1 MSEPLVIG
9 PLVIGVDLGGTQLRL
24 AAVNPSGELAT
35 EVFVATTGV
44 DVTTDDLT
52 RELQWMWLQVQ
63 TALPTQTIR
72 ACGVGI
78 TGVIR
83 QQRLAASDF
92 LPHLVAH
99 DVPAL
104 FSAALE
110 NIPVKI
116 ENDARCFLLAEARFG
131 AGRGARNACGIT
143 LGTGAGGAVM
153 VNGELITGTNAE
165 AGEVWRI
172 PCRDSF
178 LEYFVS
184 GAGLVRGYQAAGGV
198 ADETIT
204 AADVAARAR
213 AGERAALQAWKS
225 YGNDVY
231 ALCETMIALLEPEVI
246 ILGGSM
252 AQAHDLFG
260 AQFKEKLAGRATR
273 IALAELDA
281 AAGLIGA
288 AALHFG

>member
-9 PLVIGVDLGGTQLRL
+9 IDLGGTQLRL
-24 AAVNPSGELAT
+24 AAVNSSGALAT

-44 DVTTDDLT
+44 DVTTDDLM
-52 RELQWMWLQVQ
+52 RELQRMWSQLSH
-63 TALPTQTIR
+63 QTIR
-72 ACGVGI
+72 AGGVGI

-83 QQRLAASDF
+83 QQRLTASDF

-99 DVPAL
+99 DLSAL
-104 FSAALE
+104 FSAALG

-153 VNGELITGTNAE
+153 VNGELITGANAE

-184 GAGLVRGYQAAGGV
+184 GAGLMRGYQAAGGV
-198 ADETIT
+198 ADEAVT

-213 AGERAALQAWKS
+213 AGERAALQAWES
-225 YGNDVY
+225 YGDDVY

-260 AQFKEKLAGRATR
+260 QQFKEKLAGRATR

>member
-9 PLVIGVDLGGTQLRL
+9 IDLGGTQLRL
-24 AAVNPSGELAT
+24 AAVNPSGALAT
-35 EVFVATTGV
+35 EVFVAATSV

-52 RELQWMWLQVQ
+52 RELQRMWSQVQ
-63 TALPTQTIR
+63 TALPNQSIR

-78 TGVIR
+78 TGVVR

-92 LPHLVAH
+92 LPRLVAH
-99 DVPAL
+99 DLPAL
-104 FSAALE
+104 FSSALG
-110 NIPVKI
+110 NIPVKL

-153 VNGELITGTNAE
+153 INGELITGANAE

-184 GAGLVRGYQAAGGV
+184 GAGLVRGYQAAGGE
-198 ADETIT
+198 AEETMT

-213 AGERAALQAWKS
+213 AGERAALEAWES

-252 AQAHDLFG
+252 AHAHDLFG

-273 IALAELDA
+273 IASAELDA

>member
-9 PLVIGVDLGGTQLRL
+9 IDLGGTQLRL
-24 AAVNPSGELAT
+24 AAVSPSGKLAT
-35 EVFVATTGV
+35 EVFVATTDV

-52 RELQWMWLQVQ
+52 RELQRMWSQVE
-63 TALPTQTIR
+63 TALPNQTIR

-78 TGVIR
+78 TGVVR

-99 DVPAL
+99 DLPTL
-104 FSAALE
+104 FSAALG

-116 ENDARCFLLAEARFG
+116 ENDARCFLLAEVRFG

-153 VNGELITGTNAE
+153 INGALITGANAE

-184 GAGLVRGYQAAGGV
+184 GAGLVRGYLDYLAAGGMPNETK
-198 ADETIT
+198 DETLT
-204 AADVAARAR
+204 AAD
-213 AGERAALQAWKS
+213 GS
-225 YGNDVY
+225 MNH
-231 ALCETMIALLEPEVI
+231 IALNA
-246 ILGGSM
+246 S
-252 AQAHDLFG
+252 
-260 AQFKEKLAGRATR
+260 
-273 IALAELDA
+273 
-281 AAGLIGA
+281 
-288 AALHFG
+288 

>member
-1 MSEPLVIG
+1 MLEPLVIG
-9 PLVIGVDLGGTQLRL
+9 IDLGGTQLRL
-24 AAVNPSGELAT
+24 AAVNSSGALAS
-35 EVFVATTGV
+35 EVFVATTSV
-44 DVTTDDLT
+44 TVTTEDLR
-52 RELQWMWLQVQ
+52 RELQRMGSQVQ
-63 TALPTQTIR
+63 TALPNQTIR

-78 TGVIR
+78 TGVVR

-92 LPHLVAH
+92 LPCLVAH
-99 DVPAL
+99 DLPAL
-104 FSAALE
+104 FSAALG
-110 NIPVKI
+110 NIPVKL

-153 VNGELITGTNAE
+153 INGELITGANAE

-184 GAGLVRGYQAAGGV
+184 GAGLVRGYLDYLAAGGV

-204 AADVAARAR
+204 ASDVAARAR
-213 AGERAALQAWKS
+213 AGERAALQAWES

-260 AQFKEKLAGRATR
+260 QQFKEKLAGRATR
-273 IALAELDA
+273 IAFAELDA

>member
-9 PLVIGVDLGGTQLRL
+9 IDLGGTQLRL
-24 AAVNPSGELAT
+24 AAVNPSSELT
-35 EVFVATTGV
+35 SEVFVATTGV
-44 DVTTDDLT
+44 NVTIEDLMC
-52 RELQWMWLQVQ
+52 ELQQMWLQVQ
-63 TALPTQTIR
+63 TALPNQTIR

-92 LPHLVAH
+92 LPRLVAY
-99 DVPAL
+99 DLPAL
-104 FSAALE
+104 FSSALG
-110 NIPVKI
+110 NIPVKL

-131 AGRGARNACGIT
+131 AGRGTRNACGIT

-153 VNGELITGTNAE
+153 VNGELITGANAE

-184 GAGLVRGYQAAGGV
+184 GAGLVRGYRAAGGL
-198 ADETIT
+198 ADESLT
-204 AADVAARAR
+204 AVDVATRAR
-213 AGERAALQAWKS
+213 KGEPAALQAWES

-252 AQAHDLFG
+252 AQAQDLFG
-260 AQFKEKLAGRATR
+260 VQFKEKLAERATR
-273 IALAELDA
+273 IAFAELDA

>member
-1 MSEPLVIG
+1 MSE

-24 AAVNPSGELAT
+24 AAVSAAGELAT
-35 EVFVATTGV
+35 EVCTASTGI
-44 DVTTDDLT
+44 DFSPIDLT
-52 RELQWMWLQVQ
+52 RELQRMWAQVQ
-63 TALPTQTIR
+63 IALPGHSFR
-72 ACGVGI
+72 AGGVGV
-78 TGVIR
+78 TGIVR
-83 QQRLAASDF
+83 QQRLVAADF
-92 LPHLVAH
+92 LPKLIAQ
-99 DVPAL
+99 DLPDI
-104 FSAALE
+104 FNAAVGNL
-110 NIPVKI
+110 PFKI

-153 VNGELITGTNAE
+153 LNGELISGVNAE
-165 AGEVWRI
+165 AGEIWRI
-172 PCRDSF
+172 PLREHH

-184 GAGLVRGYQAAGGV
+184 GSGLVRNYQTISGSIANP
-198 ADETIT
+198 IT
-204 AADVAARAR
+204 AAEVATRAR
-213 AGERAALQAWKS
+213 AGDRAALQAWES

-231 ALCETMIALLEPEVI
+231 TLCETMISLLEPEVI

-260 AQFKEKLAGRATR
+260 ERFEKKLAGRATR
-273 IALAELDA
+273 IAFAELDT

>member
-1 MSEPLVIG
+1 
-9 PLVIGVDLGGTQLRL
+9 
-24 AAVNPSGELAT
+24 AAVTPFGELAT
-35 EVFVATTGV
+35 EVFTATTGV
-44 DVTTDDLT
+44 GVTTDDLT
-52 RELQWMWLQVQ
+52 RELQQMWLQVPHQ
-63 TALPTQTIR
+63 SIR
-72 ACGVGI
+72 AGGVGI
-78 TGVIR
+78 TGVVR
-83 QQRLAASDF
+83 QQSLTASDF
-92 LPHLVAH
+92 LPRLVAH
-99 DVPAL
+99 DLPAL
-104 FSAALE
+104 FSAALG

-153 VNGELITGTNAE
+153 VNGELITGANAE

-184 GAGLVRGYQAAGGV
+184 GAGLVRGYQAAGGN

-204 AADVAARAR
+204 AADIAVRAR
-213 AGERAALQAWKS
+213 AGERAALQAWES

-260 AQFKEKLAGRATR
+260 AQFKEKLAGRASR

>member
-9 PLVIGVDLGGTQLRL
+9 IDLGGTQLRL

-52 RELQWMWLQVQ
+52 RELQRMWSQ
-63 TALPTQTIR
+63 LPQQTIR

-78 TGVIR
+78 TGVVR
-83 QQRLAASDF
+83 HQRLAASDF
-92 LPHLVAH
+92 LPHFVTH
-99 DVPAL
+99 DLPAL
-104 FSAALE
+104 FSAALG

-116 ENDARCFLLAEARFG
+116 ENDARCFLLAEAHFG

-153 VNGELITGTNAE
+153 VNGELITGANAE

-178 LEYFVS
+178 LEHFVS
-184 GAGLVRGYQAAGGV
+184 SAGLLRGYQVAGG
-198 ADETIT
+198 ATDKTIT
-204 AADVAARAR
+204 AADVAALAR
-213 AGERAALQAWKS
+213 ACDPAALQAWES

-231 ALCETMIALLEPEVI
+231 VLCETMIALLEPEVI